1 MIRYIRLLVIALVA
15 IILVLFV
22 VANQHRVIV
31 SFDPFSSTDDA
42 AFSVEMPLFVVMIG
56 AAMLGIVAGAAATWV
71 AQGRHRRAA
80 RHNRNEAKRLRAETQ
95 TLKDTLKATQPPALP
110 RA

>member
-1 MIRYIRLLVIALVA
+1 MTRYIRLIIIAVIA

-31 SFDPFSSTDDA
+31 SFDPFSTTDDA
-42 AFSVEMPLFVVMIG
+42 AFSVEMPLFVVMIA

-80 RHNRNEAKRLRAETQ
+80 RQHRIEAKHLRAETQ
-95 TLKDTLKATQPPALP
+95 TLKETLKATQPPALP
-110 RA
+110 RT